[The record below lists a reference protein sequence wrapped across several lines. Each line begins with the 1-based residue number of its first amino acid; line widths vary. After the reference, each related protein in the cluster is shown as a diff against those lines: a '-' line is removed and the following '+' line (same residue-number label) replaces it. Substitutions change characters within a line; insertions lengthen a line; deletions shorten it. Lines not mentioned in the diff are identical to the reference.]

1 MFTLE
6 KLKLLLASEPAYRL
20 AQAEHLIFQDLI
32 VNWAAASVFPLAL
45 RQKLQTEFPLS
56 IKAEPFPSADGR
68 TIKAVFTLSDGEKVE
83 AVLLDYPGRRNTV
96 CVSSEV
102 GCPLRCAFCAT
113 GQLGFKRNLAT
124 GEIVDQVLYFAR
136 LLKQKG
142 EQVNNLVFMGMGE
155 PFLNYDN
162 VLAAINFLN
171 NKDTLRI
178 GARRFSISTAGIPE
192 GIRKLAKEKL
202 AVNLAVSLHA
212 PDDQI
217 RQCLMPIARQYS
229 LTQIFSA
236 VDFYLAQT
244 KRKVM
249 FEYLLIK
256 DINDSDEAAR
266 KLIKLMKKK
275 LYLVNLLTYNPT
287 DLCQPSGP
295 ERLRKFQN
303 ILKRGG
309 VEVTVRHS
317 FGSDIAAACGQ
328 LAGRK

>member
-1 MFTLE
+1 
-6 KLKLLLASEPAYRL
+6 
-20 AQAEHLIFQDLI
+20 
-32 VNWAAASVFPLAL
+32 
-45 RQKLQTEFPLS
+45 
-56 IKAEPFPSADGR
+56 
-68 TIKAVFTLSDGEKVE
+68 
-83 AVLLDYPGRRNTV
+83 
-96 CVSSEV
+96 
-102 GCPLRCAFCAT
+102 
-113 GQLGFKRNLAT
+113 
-124 GEIVDQVLYFAR
+124 
-136 LLKQKG
+136 
-142 EQVNNLVFMGMGE
+142 MGMGE